1 MSETT
6 YPIDQLTGTWTI
18 DPMHTS
24 VGFSVVHAM
33 VTKVR
38 GQFDDVTGTVEVR
51 GENDAEVTAVI
62 KTASVNTRQENRDEH
77 LRSADFFDSEQFP
90 DMTFRST
97 GLDVASSD
105 EFTLDGELT
114 IKGVTKP
121 VSFEVETGGVHVD
134 QTGALRAGFEASLTI
149 SRKEYGLTWN
159 VALETGGMLV
169 SDKVKI
175 TLDVALVKNA

>member
-1 MSETT
+1 MSTT
-6 YPIDQLTGTWTI
+6 YPLEQLTGTWTI

-38 GQFDDVTGTVEVR
+38 GQFDDVSGTVEVR
-51 GENDAEVTAVI
+51 GENDAVVEAVI
-62 KTASVNTRQENRDEH
+62 KTGSINTRQANRDEH
-77 LRSADFFDSEQFP
+77 LRSADFFDSEQYP

-97 GLDVASSD
+97 GITVKDD
-105 EFTLDGELT
+105 EEFTLAGELT
-114 IKGVTKP
+114 IKDVTKP
-121 VSFEVETGGVHVD
+121 VSFDVEVGGVHVD
-134 QTGALRAGFEASLTI
+134 QTGALRAGFEADLTI

-175 TLDVALVKNA
+175 SLDLALVKNA